1 MKRIIIKKI
10 EKKTITNK
18 ILQKIPPQIHKNK
31 RKLIGNLEVRMGGGG
46 TCKDKLPI
54 FAV

>member
-1 MKRIIIKKI
+1 LKKI
-10 EKKTITNK
+10 KIITNK
-18 ILQKIPPQIHKNK
+18 ILQKIPPKKIHKNK
-31 RKLIGNLEVRMGGGG
+31 RKLIGNLEVRMGVGG